1 MLSIKYSHF
10 HEEYTGVLRMGKA
23 KGKFTFDVPVTTFN
37 NWSWS
42 NVNSFTGISN
52 NSTGSASNFY

>member
-1 MLSIKYSHF
+1 MINVKPKKLTLHTIN
-10 HEEYTGVLRMGKA
+10 
-23 KGKFTFDVPVTTFN
+23 TFN

-52 NSTGSASNFY
+52 NSTGSASNF

>member
-1 MLSIKYSHF
+1 MQIILKLKENPYF
-10 HEEYTGVLRMGKA
+10 C
-23 KGKFTFDVPVTTFN
+23 VTVNTFN